1 MKVATAKGFHHH
13 HSHRPTL
20 AGGWLGSS
28 WQWSRGIG
36 YRSKLKVKQCG
47 KLGLEI
53 NTQLFNPCVCLVSDW
68 ASGVSMDIQVL
79 TLHTI
84 EPFSPLG
91 VHSFTSALAISGNMW
106 RELRHIRHVCE
117 YVDMLQPVIML
128 CKIQNEFQFLFY
140 CPVDKDV
147 TDVVFDERFNCS
159 LGSFVIADS
168 ICEVREWRK
177 NFFIEISMD
186 LCSFKKNIFSP
197 CFCRFRVLSKMQK
210 YFRDKPPPSVH
221 LLSVRARRRLNHL
234 LPVERKITAWLR
246 EEFNSGELW
255 PAIFASHFP
264 LAARPLLWGNRE
276 HEGDAQEAA
285 VTAAHW
291 NAN

>member
-1 MKVATAKGFHHH
+1 
-13 HSHRPTL
+13 
-20 AGGWLGSS
+20 
-28 WQWSRGIG
+28 
-36 YRSKLKVKQCG
+36 
-47 KLGLEI
+47 
-53 NTQLFNPCVCLVSDW
+53 
-68 ASGVSMDIQVL
+68 
-79 TLHTI
+79 
-84 EPFSPLG
+84 
-91 VHSFTSALAISGNMW
+91 
-106 RELRHIRHVCE
+106 
-117 YVDMLQPVIML
+117 ML
-128 CKIQNEFQFLFY
+128 CKIQNAFQFLFY
-140 CPVDKDV
+140 CPVVEEVIDN
-147 TDVVFDERFNCS
+147 ERFNCS
-159 LGSFVIADS
+159 SGSFVVADS

-186 LCSFKKNIFSP
+186 LCNFKKNIFSP
-197 CFCRFRVLSKMQK
+197 CFCRFRVLSKMQN

-264 LAARPLLWGNRE
+264 PAARPLLWGNRE
-276 HEGDAQEAA
+276 HEGDAQEGA